1 MKISLYGTHWI
12 IARDAMRLRK
22 IIIPKSGNYYLPN
35 SYFLISANFL
45 SQSMYTSNWKT
56 LKFGTCW
63 RIYSVWFCT
72 INIVYK
78 IIWSK
83 HTINTV
89 VFAHVCF
96 YSIHNTTV
104 ATLSTCT
111 CTCTSKYSI
120 TLYGSGNIYY
130 KFHVLF
136 HTTVFYEM
144 SKQKQE
150 YASSH
155 LTTQLVILS
164 FSTNTCTVPS

>member
-63 RIYSVWFCT
+63 RIYSVWICT

-78 IIWSK
+78 YGQNIRLTRSSLRMCAFTAS
-83 HTINTV
+83 TIQLLL
-89 VFAHVCF
+89 HC
-96 YSIHNTTV
+96 HKP
-104 ATLSTCT
+104 T

-120 TLYGSGNIYY
+120 TSYGRGNIFYT
-130 KFHVLF
+130 FHVLL

-155 LTTQLVILS
+155 LSTQLVILS

>member
-1 MKISLYGTHWI
+1 MVTITY
-12 IARDAMRLRK
+12 R
-22 IIIPKSGNYYLPN
+22 IPTFWYQ
-35 SYFLISANFL
+35 LIFL

-104 ATLSTCT
+104 ATLPTCT

-120 TLYGSGNIYY
+120 TYGSGNIYY